1 MIEIRDNRN
10 ALVDRR
16 IDTLVTRHPGYI
28 ETQQVV
34 RDVAP
39 ESQLELYLFHRVMW
53 TILAFL
59 EILLAFRFCLRLIG
73 ANPDSGFG
81 VLVYGLSGL
90 FTAPFNS
97 LVPTPAFG
105 SSLIELTTLIAMAV
119 YAFMFWAIEFLVRLM
134 ADLTFVRSY
143 TRTTRV
149 LPEGGEQPG
158 RTMRTTTLSDR
169 W

>member
-1 MIEIRDNRN
+1 MIEVRDNRN
-10 ALVDRR
+10 ALADRR
-16 IDTLVTRHPGYI
+16 IDTLVIHHPGYI

-34 RDVAP
+34 RDIAP
-39 ESQLELYLFHRVMW
+39 ENQMELYLFHRILW

-81 VLVYGLSGL
+81 VLTYGLSGL

-97 LVPTPAFG
+97 LVPTPGFG
-105 SSLIELTTLIAMAV
+105 GSLIELTTLIAMAV
-119 YAFMFWAIEFLVRLM
+119 YAFLFWAIEYLVRLM
-134 ADLTFVRSY
+134 ADLTFIHAFTRS
-143 TRTTRV
+143 TRA
-149 LPEGGEQPG
+149 LPEGGDNNL
-158 RTMRTTTLSDR
+158 RITRTTTTNTR